1 MKRFLP
7 PGYFLASVLVLLAA
21 VAVYAFS
28 EARRLQRD
36 LIREVEDKGV
46 ALAEVLEVS
55 SRNAIQGNAL
65 LEQMIGQR
73 LLDNAR
79 LIDQLLLS
87 HPFDP
92 AWLRQISAM
101 NRLHKVDLL
110 DREGRPYTPPPP
122 RGMMGM
128 MMPPP
133 TGGPPPGARA
143 DMMEMMQYMWGRRW
157 APPGEQAAPPAL
169 KDRKFWEGS
178 LFGVAIGA
186 RSFPGIIAVHADAD
200 YILNFRKEIG
210 VERQIEELGRQ
221 PGIVSVALL
230 DREGT
235 VMAHTDPRRV
245 GQREVD
251 HLLEQI
257 QTIRRPVGRIVDPEG
272 KGRVYEV
279 VTPVLLGD
287 SPLGVLKIGL
297 SLQPSEEIW
306 WRDLRS
312 IIILGLAAAAIGVLG
327 MGVIFYTQHSHLR
340 ERRALEAEMTRR
352 ERLASLGDMA
362 AALAH
367 EIKNP
372 LNAVSMGLQR
382 LRAEFQPAGG
392 EEYGRFLDLMQAE
405 VRRLNAIV
413 EQFLSL
419 ARPLPLKLEHLRVD
433 ELLQELA
440 ALVEADAKAA
450 DVRVNLSVP
459 ANLPPVVADRD
470 HLKQVMLNLILNGFQ
485 AMPEGGTLTLEAG
498 RGRDGLTLA
507 VADTGQGIP
516 AEALPRVFDPYFTTK
531 AKGLGLGLA
540 IARRIVEDHG
550 GKIEVESRPGRGSR
564 FRVILPPETPA
575 PVRARALP
583 AQSKTGGGIGRGA
596 EPSSEV

>member
-1 MKRFLP
+1 MKRFFP

-21 VAVYAFS
+21 VAIYAFT

-36 LIREVEDKGV
+36 LIREVADKGV
-46 ALAEVLEVS
+46 ALAQVLEVS

-65 LEQMIGQR
+65 LEEMIGQR

-79 LIDQLLLS
+79 LIDQLLS
-87 HPFDP
+87 SRPVD
-92 AWLRQISAM
+92 ADWLKQVSAM

-110 DREGRPYTPPPP
+110 DLQGRPYTPPAP

-128 MMPPP
+128 MMR
-133 TGGPPPGARA
+133 GGGGSPESGREMR
-143 DMMEMMQYMWGRRW
+143 DMMLYMWGRRW

-178 LFGVAIGA
+178 LFGVAVGA

-200 YILNFRKEIG
+200 YILNFGKEIG
-210 VERQIEELGRQ
+210 VQRQIEELGHQ

-251 HLLEQI
+251 QGLKET
-257 QTIRRPVGRIVDPEG
+257 QTARQPLGRIVEREG
-272 KGRVYEV
+272 HGRVYEV

-287 SPLGVLKIGL
+287 SPLGVLKIDL
-297 SLQPSEEIW
+297 SLAPSEEIW
-306 WRDLRS
+306 RRDLRS
-312 IIILGLAAAAIGVLG
+312 IVILGLAAVAIGVLG

-340 ERRALEAEMTRR
+340 ERQALEAEMTRR

-382 LRAEFQPAGG
+382 LRVEFRPAEAP
-392 EEYGRFLDLMQAE
+392 EYGRFLDLMQGE

-419 ARPLPLKLEHLRVD
+419 ARPLPLKPERLRVE
-433 ELLQELA
+433 ELLGELA
-440 ALVEADAKAA
+440 ALVEADARAGG
-450 DVRVNLSVP
+450 VRVTLSVP
-459 ANLPPVVADRD
+459 PDLPHVVADRD
-470 HLKQVMLNLILNGFQ
+470 HLKQVMLNLILNGLQ
-485 AMPEGGTLTLEAG
+485 AMPEGGTLTLEAA
-498 RGRDGLTLA
+498 RARDGLALA
-507 VADTGQGIP
+507 VADTGPGIP
-516 AEALPRVFDPYFTTK
+516 PEALPRVFDPYFTTK

-550 GKIEVESRPGRGSR
+550 GKIEVESQPGRGTR
-564 FRVILPPETPA
+564 FRVILPPETPVA
-575 PVRARALP
+575 CGV
-583 AQSKTGGGIGRGA
+583 SDTG
-596 EPSSEV
+596 V